1 MRPLNTLIA
10 LAITASSISANAQT
24 PESPPTVVDPVSQSY
39 ATSYGVDL
47 SEANRRLALLSKIVD
62 LDARLR
68 AQAGDSYAGLY
79 VEHTPKFRVMVRFIG
94 DAAANLRAVTSD
106 PLFESQSAAVTLK
119 SLETAHA
126 RVTDLLARLGIDFEG
141 DVNVRANGVSIFTL
155 NDGTARSALTSLLT
169 AFPFLNLK
177 QVSALPKRTATIL
190 GGKEATGTTIRCTT
204 GFNVQ
209 NSSAVRGTTTAGHCD
224 NSIAVGGTSLT
235 FQSERYTGSYDVQW
249 HAKSGQTF
257 PNQIYTGSGNMAI
270 TSVYAAKSL
279 PIGWQV

>member
-1 MRPLNTLIA
+1 MRPFNTLIA

-24 PESPPTVVDPVSQSY
+24 PESAPTVVDPVSQSY

-155 NDGTARSALTSLLT
+155 MTE
-169 AFPFLNLK
+169 
-177 QVSALPKRTATIL
+177 Q
-190 GGKEATGTTIRCTT
+190 
-204 GFNVQ
+204 Q
-209 NSSAVRGTTTAGHCD
+209 
-224 NSIAVGGTSLT
+224 
-235 FQSERYTGSYDVQW
+235 
-249 HAKSGQTF
+249 GQH
-257 PNQIYTGSGNMAI
+257 
-270 TSVYAAKSL
+270 
-279 PIGWQV
+279 